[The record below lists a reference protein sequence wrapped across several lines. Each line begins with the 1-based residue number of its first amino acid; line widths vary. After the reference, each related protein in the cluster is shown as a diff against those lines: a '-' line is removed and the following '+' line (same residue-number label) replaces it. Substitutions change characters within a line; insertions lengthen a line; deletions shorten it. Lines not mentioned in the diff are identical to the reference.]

1 MALSYLYCSVSYDTE
16 ADAQAAVV
24 LKKNEL
30 DTSPTHWVS
39 VKTIEG
45 SEDSGWLIN
54 AGALSDAEIGSLDTS
69 KTYCVCSFTNGENF
83 MPMTASEVT
92 SKISELR
99 TIYASANAVDKMYSF
114 EFNSRDV
121 PILEIDLDTNMS
133 EYT

>member
-24 LKKNEL
+24 LKKSEL

-39 VKTIEG
+39 VKKIEG
-45 SEDSGWLIN
+45 SEDSGWSVK

-69 KTYCVCSFTNGENF
+69 KTYCVCSFTTGENF
-83 MPMTASEVT
+83 MPMT

>member
-16 ADAQAAVV
+16 ADAQAAAV

-30 DTSPTHWVS
+30 DTSPTQWAS